1 MQRVEGEVAVL
12 ETRRRPFGMTESVL
26 VIDNDKSTV
35 ELLSYLFEHEGF
47 TVYAAL
53 DGAEGVVLATAHKP
67 DVIVCDLLMERM
79 DGFQVLQTI
88 RANPE
93 LSHSIVIV
101 VSAKSYKPDIVRAKE
116 LGADAYLV
124 KPFDSHELLA
134 TVNRRSGLRAARQM
148 TVKFWGTRG
157 SIAAPGPTTTIYG
170 GNTSCVEVRVGGD
183 VLIFDSGTGVR
194 ELGLALMEEF
204 RDRPLTVHV
213 FISHTHWDHIQ
224 GFPFFMP
231 AYAAGTTVHLYGS
244 AGEGRPLEKLLGGL
258 MNPDYFPVALG
269 DLAARIHVHE
279 YRGESFQIGETAISA
294 TYLNHPGMT
303 LGYRVTRGGKAL
315 VYATDNEQYRF
326 TLEHIGQRAE
336 AGREFGRQRDEQF
349 VAFVSQA
356 DLYIGEAQYT
366 DEEYPRKIGWGHSSL
381 SATVEVAVKANVRAL
396 ALFHHDPMHSDE
408 VVAAMEAEAQ
418 RLVASWGATLHCF
431 AAREGQMVLV

>member
-1 MQRVEGEVAVL
+1 L
-12 ETRRRPFGMTESVL
+12 GMTESVL
-26 VIDNDKSTV
+26 VIDNDASTV
-35 ELLSYLFEHEGF
+35 ELLSYLFQQEGF
-47 TVYAAL
+47 TVYTAL
-53 DGAEGVVLATAHKP
+53 DGAEGVALATSHTP

-79 DGFQVLQTI
+79 DGFQVLRAI

-93 LSHSIVIV
+93 LSHSVVIV
-101 VSAKSYKPDIVRAKE
+101 VSAKSYKPDIVRAKD
-116 LGADAYLV
+116 LGADAFLV

-134 TVNRRSGLRAARQM
+134 TVNRARRVGAPRQM

-157 SIAAPGPTTTIYG
+157 SIAAPGPRTTIYG
-170 GNTSCVEVRVGGD
+170 GNTSCVEVRVGSD
-183 VLIFDSGTGVR
+183 ILIFDAGTGIR

-204 RDRPLTVHV
+204 HDRPLTVHL

-231 AYAAGTTVHLYGS
+231 AYAAGTTIHLYGP
-244 AGEGRPLEKLLGGL
+244 AGEGRPLDQLLGGQ

-269 DLAARIHVHE
+269 DLAANIHVHE
-279 YRGESFQIGETAISA
+279 YRGVNFQLGETVISA
-294 TYLNHPGMT
+294 MYLNHPGMT
-303 LGYRVTRGGKAL
+303 LGYRVTLGGRAL

-326 TLEHIGQRAE
+326 TLEHVGQRAE

-366 DEEYPRKIGWGHSSL
+366 DEEYPQKIGWGHSSL
-381 SATVEVAVKANVRAL
+381 SATVDVAVKANVRAL

-418 RLVASWGATLHCF
+418 RLASNWGAILHCF
-431 AAREGQMVLV
+431 AAREGQMFLV